1 MRAQVEVLRPVEP
14 VEPVEPVAPVV
25 GRYEEG
31 TEGFFGPLPCPTFA
45 QSQESQIPNAVDRVT
60 ASAPEASSRTTR

>member
-14 VEPVEPVAPVV
+14 VAPVAQFV
-25 GRYEEG
+25 GRREEG
-31 TEGFFGPLPCPTFA
+31 TEGFFGPFPCPTFA